1 MEEPCRPSDKLI
13 AGPCLRM
20 ISAHWLTTG
29 TYICRDAALSKTAA
43 HTWGHRTARDGPR
56 NNRGSTVAQPWLN
69 PLYLLYSGS
78 RYLLAVTPD
87 SISVEIQEM
96 NRSIDLLTARSLD
109 QPR

>member
-56 NNRGSTVAQPWLN
+56 NNRGSTVAQPTVSALFWEPLFTCGHTRFDFGGN
-69 PLYLLYSGS
+69 PGDE
-78 RYLLAVTPD
+78 PFH
-87 SISVEIQEM
+87 
-96 NRSIDLLTARSLD
+96 
-109 QPR
+109 